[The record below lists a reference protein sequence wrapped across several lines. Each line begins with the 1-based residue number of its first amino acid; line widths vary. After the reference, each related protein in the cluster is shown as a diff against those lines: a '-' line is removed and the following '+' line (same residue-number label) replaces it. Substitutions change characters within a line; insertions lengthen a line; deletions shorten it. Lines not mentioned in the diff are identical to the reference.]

1 MIQVSVSGEI
11 SAPVDALWKVIADF
25 GAVGWMQG
33 IDRVEVTGEGVGMV
47 RAIYA
52 GGGDTPVLEELESL
66 DEDARRLGYTIP
78 KNNPMPV
85 SSYRAAI
92 TAVDL
97 GGGKSRLDWAAS
109 FDPAPGAEEA
119 AAKATVEGMY
129 GVLIGWVKAEVEGG

>member
-11 SAPVDALWKVIADF
+11 SAPVDALWKVISDF
-25 GAVGWMQG
+25 GEVGWMMG

-66 DEDARRLGYTIP
+66 NEDAKRLGYTIP
-78 KNNPMPV
+78 ENNPMPATN
-85 SSYRAAI
+85 YHATM

-97 GGGKSRLDWAAS
+97 GGGKSRLDWAAT
-109 FDPAPGAEEA
+109 FDPAPGMEKA
-119 AAKATVEGMY
+119 AAKASVEGMY
-129 GVLIGWVKAEVEGG
+129 GVLISWVKAGVEGG

>member
-25 GAVGWMQG
+25 GEVGWMKG
-33 IDRVEVTGEGVGMV
+33 IDRVEVTGEGVGML

-66 DEDARRLGYTIP
+66 DEEGMRVGYTIAE
-78 KNNPMPV
+78 NNPLPV
-85 SSYRAAI
+85 ASYHATM

-97 GGGKSRLDWAAS
+97 GEGKSRLDWAS
-109 FDPAPGAEEA
+109 TFDAAPETDEA
-119 AAKATVEGMY
+119 AAKASVEGMY
-129 GVLIGWVKAEVEGG
+129 GVLISWVKAGVEGA

>member
-11 SAPVDALWKVIADF
+11 SAPVEALWKTIADF

-33 IDRVEVTGEGVGMV
+33 VDRVEVSGEGVGMV

-66 DEDARRLGYTIP
+66 NEEAKRLGYTIP
-78 KNNPMPV
+78 KNNPLPV
-85 SSYRAAI
+85 ANYHATM

-97 GGGKSRLDWAAS
+97 GDGKSRLDWAAA
-109 FDPAPGAEEA
+109 FDAAPGVDEA
-119 AAKATVEGMY
+119 AAKANVEGMY
-129 GVLIGWVKAEVEGG
+129 GVLISWVKAGVEGG